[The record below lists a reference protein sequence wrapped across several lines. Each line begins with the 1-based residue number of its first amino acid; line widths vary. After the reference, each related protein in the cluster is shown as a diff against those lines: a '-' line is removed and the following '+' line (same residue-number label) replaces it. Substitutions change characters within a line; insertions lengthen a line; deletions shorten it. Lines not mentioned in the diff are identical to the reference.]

1 MAQICCICKKELG
14 MEEDVTFHLIPKRED
29 VKLKW
34 LDAIGREVSKNRRV
48 RSKHFHEHC
57 IFYTCMKNG
66 SIKRCLRP
74 GAIPTLHLTKE
85 MLRHEST
92 ITINNNLDSENAIN
106 KNLNFENVVDK
117 NLYSENLI
125 AHEDSVKAR
134 QVRVDSK
141 DYEQDSFN
149 LEHTTCETQLE
160 TENIQIVVNTAI
172 KRKSESGEVNQKRRR
187 LTNRYVGDFCRD
199 DFTSVHNWKLFRK
212 YYEETLQK
220 LKVFQARD
228 RRKSS

>member
-14 MEEDVTFHLIPKRED
+14 MEEDVTFHRIPKRED

-34 LDAIGREVSKNRRV
+34 FDAIGREVSKNRRV
-48 RSKHFHEHC
+48 CSKHFHEHC

-66 SIKRCLRP
+66 NIKRCLRP

-92 ITINNNLDSENAIN
+92 ITINNNLDSENPIN
-106 KNLNFENVVDK
+106 KNLNSENVVDK
-117 NLYSENLI
+117 NLNSENLI
-125 AHEDSVKAR
+125 AHEDSVKVR
-134 QVRVDSK
+134 QVRMDSK

-149 LEHTTCETQLE
+149 LVHTTCETQE
-160 TENIQIVVNTAI
+160 TENIQKVVNRAI

-187 LTNRYVGDFCRD
+187 LTNRFVGDFCRD
-199 DFTSVHNWKLFRK
+199 DFTSDHNWKLFRN
-212 YYEETLQK
+212 YYKKNIT
-220 LKVFQARD
+220 KV
-228 RRKSS
+228 KSFSSKG